1 MATRTTLRDVARAA
15 GVSQMTVSRV
25 VRGDTAV
32 SLRTR
37 EHVERVIGNMGY
49 VPNKLAGSLA
59 RAYSDQIAVLIPSL
73 VNNVYSSVLA
83 GITEELEKG
92 GYIPVVGVTDYD
104 LRKEE
109 GQLISM
115 MSWRPAAVILANL
128 VHTGRT
134 RSILESTPVPV
145 VEIMDIGGDQIDL
158 GVGLDHEAA
167 ATALADYLMERG
179 YQRFGYLGWQTND
192 FVAAARFRAFRARLE
207 TRGYGLVAPDVYDAP
222 PDMPAGKKGL
232 GMLLSVAPKTDV
244 VAYSNDTAAMGGV
257 NLCLELGMRIP
268 DDLAIAGFSGLRMA
282 QCLPQPLT
290 TIRTRRRD
298 IGKTAARNVLKRL
311 SNMPVERKVDLGFE
325 LIRGR
330 SA

>member
-1 MATRTTLRDVARAA
+1 MATRTTLKDVARAA

-59 RAYSDQIAVLIPSL
+59 QAYSNQVAVLIPSL
-73 VNNVYSSVLA
+73 VNNVFASVLA
-83 GITEELEKG
+83 GITEELEAS
-92 GYIPVVGVTDYD
+92 GYNPVVGVTEYD

-109 GQLISM
+109 ALLISM

-128 VHTGRT
+128 VHTDRT
-134 RSILESTPVPV
+134 RSILENTPVPV
-145 VEIMDIGGDQIDL
+145 VEVMDVSGDPIDL

-167 ATALADYLMERG
+167 ATTLADYLMERG
-179 YQRFGYLGWQTND
+179 YRRFGYLGWQTND

-207 TRGYGLVAPDVYDAP
+207 TRGYGLVAPEVYDAP
-222 PDMPAGKKGL
+222 PDMPAGKRGL
-232 GMLLSVAPKTDV
+232 EMLLSVAPKTEA

-311 SNMPVERKVDLGFE
+311 SGTPVERKVDFGFE
-325 LIRGR
+325 LIKGH

>member
-1 MATRTTLRDVARAA
+1 MANRTTLKDVARAA

-25 VRGDTAV
+25 VRGDTVV
-32 SLRTR
+32 SVRTR

-59 RAYSDQIAVLIPSL
+59 QAYSNQVAVLIPSL
-73 VNNVYSSVLA
+73 VNNVFASVLA

-92 GYIPVVGVTDYD
+92 GYNPVVGVTEYD

-109 GQLISM
+109 AQLVSM

-128 VHTGRT
+128 VHTDRT
-134 RSILESTPVPV
+134 RSILKSTSVPV
-145 VEIMDIGGDQIDL
+145 VEIMDVGGDPIDL
-158 GVGLDHEAA
+158 CVGLDHEAA
-167 ATALADYLMERG
+167 AATLADYLMERG

-207 TRGYGLVAPDVYDAP
+207 TRGYGLVAPDAYHAP
-222 PDMPAGKKGL
+222 PDMPAGKRGL
-232 GMLLSVAPKTDV
+232 EMLLSAAPKTEV
-244 VAYSNDTAAMGGV
+244 VAFSNDTAAMGGV
-257 NLCLELGMRIP
+257 NLCLEWGMRIP

-311 SNMPVERKVDLGFE
+311 SDTPVERKLDLGFE
-325 LIRGR
+325 LLKGQ

>member
-1 MATRTTLRDVARAA
+1 MAARTTLKDVARAA

-25 VRGDTAV
+25 VRGDTVV

-37 EHVERVIGNMGY
+37 EHVARVIGNMGY

-59 RAYSDQIAVLIPSL
+59 QAYSNQVAVLIPSL
-73 VNNVYSSVLA
+73 VNNVFASVLA

-92 GYIPVVGVTDYD
+92 GYNPVVGVTEYD

-109 GQLISM
+109 AQLISM

-128 VHTGRT
+128 VHTDRT
-134 RSILESTPVPV
+134 RSILENTSVPV
-145 VEIMDIGGDQIDL
+145 VEIMDIRGDPIDL

-167 ATALADYLMERG
+167 AAALADYLMDRG
-179 YQRFGYLGWQTND
+179 YQRFGYLGWQAND
-192 FVAAARFRAFRARLE
+192 FAAAARFRAFRARLE

-222 PDMPAGKKGL
+222 PDLPAGKKGL
-232 GMLLSVAPKTDV
+232 EMLLSVAPKTEA

-298 IGKTAARNVLKRL
+298 IGETAARNILKRL
-311 SNMPVERKVDLGFE
+311 SGTPVDRKVDLGFE
-325 LIRGR
+325 LIKGL